1 MTQASD
7 REQLRQLT
15 ANVTI
20 PPEAERQLATM
31 PAGALCD
38 LVVDQAEPWW
48 RRRACVRALAGRVPA
63 DRVDDLLASTK
74 DNEVTTEVRV
84 GLLGVLSTPDSAH
97 AAALLEWLRTQEG
110 RSQRYGLEQALL
122 HARAQ
127 LGDLTVA
134 AGVVALEANAWPHI
148 RRTGRSAVDTLVE
161 ARGLDAVL
169 NELGAGSAEALAT
182 RGATTAGR
190 MFGLRLLWENGD
202 DFTAVLADPSVPVAR
217 AAYDL
222 LITYEPDD
230 DNSGETQLH
239 AMVEHR
245 LPGHLWAL
253 AILGRRGHDIEPA
266 WEALGRPRVELPAV
280 PSDVRE
286 AILREYA
293 PGQRD
298 TDPRWLLEAAA
309 LPEAEPPD
317 EAGLL
322 RQATAALDEAGLRPE
337 TPVSAGDLHEQGD
350 GTYCTIDTLAGTVVV
365 STLGPYFRESLAEDG
380 PNARALEALRA
391 RGFRYVDAE
400 LGGIKFAGMPV
411 YYFGA
416 RQPLSVDQLLFYWQD

>member
-15 ANVTI
+15 ANVQI

-38 LVVDQAEPWW
+38 LVVDKAEPWW
-48 RRRACVRALAGRVPA
+48 RRRACVQALSGRVPA

-74 DNEVTTEVRV
+74 DSEVTTEVRV
-84 GLLGVLSTPDSAH
+84 GLLEVLSTPGSAH
-97 AAALLEWLRTQEG
+97 AGALLEWLRTQEDVP
-110 RSQRYGLEQALL
+110 QPFGLQPELL
-122 HARAQ
+122 HARAK
-127 LGDLTVA
+127 LGDLTVT
-134 AGVVALEANAWPHI
+134 AGVVALEADAWPHI
-148 RRTGRSAVDTLVE
+148 RRTGRSAVDALVE
-161 ARGLDAVL
+161 TRGLDAVL
-169 NELGAGSAEALAT
+169 TELGAESAEALAT
-182 RGATTAGR
+182 EGATVAGR
-190 MFGLRLLWENGD
+190 MLGLRLLWEMRA
-202 DFTAVLADPSVPVAR
+202 DFTPVLADDSFPVAR

-222 LITYEPDD
+222 LITYEPDEE
-230 DNSGETQLH
+230 NSGEAQLH

-253 AILGRRGHDIEPA
+253 AVLGRRGHDIEPA

-280 PSDVRE
+280 PDDVRE

-309 LPEAEPPD
+309 LPEAGQPD

-322 RQATAALDEAGLRPE
+322 RQATEALDEGGLRPE

-350 GTYCTIDTLAGTVVV
+350 GTYYTIDTLAGTVVV
-365 STLGPYFRESLAEDG
+365 STLGPFFRESFTEDG
-380 PNARALEALRA
+380 PDARALDALRA
-391 RGFRYVDAE
+391 RGFRHIDAE
-400 LGGIKFAGMPV
+400 LGGVTFDGLPV